1 MIWLENM
8 EKTLDELQK
17 KLESAEAELSQRQQ
31 SETVLRLENEL
42 TKAWGADLPKGDKL
56 DYLKFLASKRFE
68 HDSKRGALADRLG
81 ICRDMNDFRN
91 ELESSNDVFRRST
104 TTEDANGSGAV
115 RYITQH
121 QFSHELPRDP
131 KMKSDFLAGRIAVRD

>member
-1 MIWLENM
+1 MVLLENM

-17 KLESAEAELSQRQQ
+17 KLESAEAELAQRQQ
-31 SETVLRLENEL
+31 AETVLRLENEL
-42 TKAWGADLPKGDKL
+42 TKAWGADLPTGDKL

-104 TTEDANGSGAV
+104 TTEDANGSGGV
-115 RYITQH
+115 TYITQK
-121 QFSHELPRDP
+121 QFSIDLP
-131 KMKSDFLAGRIAVRD
+131 KSAQMRADFLAGRIKVRD